1 MKEKNGNPKG
11 KSWFLVL
18 VSAFIVLTF
27 LGGLQTAASAAKE
40 PVIVG
45 AICPI
50 TGPNA
55 EWGRKNRIALQ
66 MLEKEVNAAGG
77 VKGHPVKILIYDSAQ
92 DAKQVASLVRKLAMD
107 DKAIGIAGP
116 LFSSMCEV
124 GFPVANREGIV
135 SISQASAKPG
145 VAAKNR
151 PWGFRNTIDEYR
163 LAIHTVPL
171 FVKMFN
177 IKTLA
182 SIYDIEDATST
193 VLGKKILPKLA
204 QENGIDVVNFKK
216 LVTFRSED
224 ADVSAQVTK
233 LASYNVDG
241 IIMGA
246 DYGPASVVIREMN
259 KQGLVK
265 PVVGGTPLISETILG
280 AAGKCPVM
288 APATFYSGVP
298 DPVIQDF
305 IKRFRMEAKKAGLK
319 NLDPTMYDVNISD
332 NAKMIIQAA
341 AETNTGLTRKSLK
354 EDRIKVREYVKNLT
368 DAKFKGLSGFRG
380 FNKDGDG
387 LKKIYLLLIEP
398 GSGKWKV
405 AKDL

>member
-1 MKEKNGNPKG
+1 MKERRY
-11 KSWFLVL
+11 WFLTVL
-18 VSAFIVLTF
+18 SMF
-27 LGGLQTAASAAKE
+27 LIISFCGSLQTTVWAAEKT

-45 AICPI
+45 AIGPI

-55 EWGRKNRIALQ
+55 EWGKKNRIAIQ
-66 MLEKEVNAAGG
+66 MLEEEVNAAGG
-77 VKGHPVKILIYDSAQ
+77 IKGRPVKILMYDSAQ
-92 DAKQVASLVRKLAMD
+92 DAKQVASLVRKLAND
-107 DKAIGIAGP
+107 DKALGIAGP

-124 GFPVANREGIV
+124 AFPLANSEGIV

-151 PWGFRNTIDEYR
+151 PWAFRNTIDEER

-171 FVKMFN
+171 FAQTFN

-193 VLGKKILPKLA
+193 TLGKSILISLA
-204 QENGIDVVNFKK
+204 EKSGIQVVNKDS
-216 LVTFRSED
+216 LVTFRS
-224 ADVSAQVTK
+224 ADSDLSAQVTK
-233 LASYNVDG
+233 LASYKTDG

-259 KQGLVK
+259 KQGVFK

-288 APATFYSGVP
+288 APATFFSEAD
-298 DPVIQDF
+298 DPVIQGF
-305 IKRFRMEAKKAGLK
+305 VKKFRERAKQAGLESL
-319 NLDPTMYDVNISD
+319 NPSMYDVNISD

-341 AETNTGLTRKSLK
+341 SETNTELTDKSLK
-354 EDRIKVREYVKNLT
+354 EDRVKIRDYLKDLT

-380 FNKDGDG
+380 FNADGDA
-387 LKKIYLLLIEP
+387 LKKTYLLVIEP

-405 AKDL
+405 AKEL

>member
-1 MKEKNGNPKG
+1 MKETRN
-11 KSWFLVL
+11 WFLAL
-18 VSAFIVLTF
+18 ISFFLILAFF
-27 LGGLQTAASAAKE
+27 GGPLAEASAAGKE
-40 PVIVG
+40 PVRVG

-66 MLEKEVNAAGG
+66 MLEEEVNAAGG
-77 VKGHPVKILIYDSAQ
+77 VKGRPVKILIYDSAQ
-92 DAKQVASLVRKLAMD
+92 DAKQVASLVRKLAKD

-151 PWGFRNTIDEYR
+151 PWGFRNTIDEHR
-163 LAIHTVPL
+163 LAIHTMPL
-171 FVKMFN
+171 FIKTFN
-177 IKTLA
+177 IKNFA

-193 VLGKKILPKLA
+193 ILGKKILPALA
-204 QENGIDVVNFKK
+204 QKNGVDVVNIKK
-216 LVTFRSED
+216 LVIFRSED
-224 ADVSAQVTK
+224 TDVSAQVTK
-233 LASYNVDG
+233 LASYNADA

-259 KQGLVK
+259 KQGLIK
-265 PVVGGTPLISETILG
+265 PVIGGTPLISETILG

-288 APATFYSGVP
+288 APATFYTGMP
-298 DPVIQDF
+298 DPDIQAF
-305 IKRFRMEAKKAGLK
+305 IKKFRKRAKKAGME

-341 AETNTGLTRKSLK
+341 AETDTKLTRKSLK
-354 EDRIKVREYVKNLT
+354 EDRIKVREYVKDLT
-368 DAKFKGLSGFRG
+368 DARFKGLSGFRG

-387 LKKIYLLLIEP
+387 LKKKYLLVIEP

-405 AKDL
+405 AKEIN